1 MPAPQALGVLDETL
15 GLLDGSPAAPAGASR
30 VAIRSV
36 AVQRNGDLAL
46 IPARFRTG
54 ALRTDAAEL
63 GELLHL
69 ALTGSMWEETGLP
82 LSETAPEVPAPVAA
96 LVTDLLDGTA
106 LTGGAVDRDGVAAM
120 RARIA
125 RLGPTRDRGFL
136 PAEPGVAVED
146 APTGTLSPDVVVALR
161 GAPQTDPTV
170 PAAPSY
176 RSPASRE
183 QRHEGHVAGLRRT
196 HRRNPRRETGV
207 TGTRRARQRV
217 VRSARRS
224 RLTLGV
230 LVFCTIGVAA
240 GAGIMGTGAG
250 EGAGDADAQHAP
262 TPTVSLRAPDPTPTP
277 PVGVEDGV
285 ADGSAAVSADPSPGP
300 LEAAVELTRARAE
313 AFALG
318 DAEALAAVT
327 VPGSPAAEADA
338 ERTLGECSD
347 CADAL
352 SLTDVGFA
360 DDPDRHSEAGDG
372 PPDEAAADGGP
383 RVRVQAL
390 MRTAGAEPIPVV
402 LVLER
407 HDGRWRVHDVHPS

>member
-1 MPAPQALGVLDETL
+1 
-15 GLLDGSPAAPAGASR
+15 
-30 VAIRSV
+30 
-36 AVQRNGDLAL
+36 
-46 IPARFRTG
+46 PARFRTG

-196 HRRNPRRETGV
+196 RRRKPRENGV
-207 TGTRRARQRV
+207 TSTRRARQQV
-217 VRSARRS
+217 VRGARRG

-230 LVFCTIGVAA
+230 LVVCVTGAAA
-240 GAGIMGTGAG
+240 GAGIMGAGTGA
-250 EGAGDADAQHAP
+250 GAGDADAQHAP
-262 TPTVSLRAPDPTPTP
+262 APTMSMRAPDPTPTP
-277 PVGVEDGV
+277 PAGGE
-285 ADGSAAVSADPSPGP
+285 
-300 LEAAVELTRARAE
+300 EAAARGA
-313 AFALG
+313 
-318 DAEALAAVT
+318 AAVT
-327 VPGSPAAEADA
+327 AEAA
-338 ERTLGECSD
+338 P
-347 CADAL
+347 A
-352 SLTDVGFA
+352 
-360 DDPDRHSEAGDG
+360 
-372 PPDEAAADGGP
+372 
-383 RVRVQAL
+383 
-390 MRTAGAEPIPVV
+390 
-402 LVLER
+402 
-407 HDGRWRVHDVHPS
+407 